1 MGPRH
6 MSEGEVCKVEEL
18 QKAGW
23 QASAILQ
30 TLQKTRRKAG
40 ELGPS
45 LSGVYRAMSGQVY
58 KRGATEQRG
67 RPTTL
72 PRQLLSVANQERLR
86 LIDEAENEFLVTW
99 LDIYKATKAVLKAR
113 GILSKRARMPSL
125 DWFTKTVRAN
135 SEVRARH
142 GKRRITHEKDY
153 KDRRVELAKRWVK
166 YPQSW
171 WETEIHAYI
180 DNKTFVIPR
189 TQEMKKRMRTQRV
202 THHLRTPAEGSQESF
217 ILPKRGRSLVGI
229 PSVEI
234 TAAVAQDR
242 IILWRENQGRW
253 NGASAASMYED
264 LGNALRAHYGDLP
277 FFRVVEDGDTKGY
290 QSNKGIKA
298 KQTQK
303 IHSWT
308 LPPHSPGLMPLDYS
322 LWNDIEGRVLAKRR
336 VEDESLSSF
345 KKRLRMTAK
354 RFPASAIK
362 KCLGKMREN
371 LKTTVDS
378 NGGHT
383 YLD

>member
-1 MGPRH
+1 M
-6 MSEGEVCKVEEL
+6 
-18 QKAGW
+18 
-23 QASAILQ
+23 
-30 TLQKTRRKAG
+30 
-40 ELGPS
+40 
-45 LSGVYRAMSGQVY
+45 
-58 KRGATEQRG
+58 
-67 RPTTL
+67 
-72 PRQLLSVANQERLR
+72 
-86 LIDEAENEFLVTW
+86 
-99 LDIYKATKAVLKAR
+99 
-113 GILSKRARMPSL
+113 
-125 DWFTKTVRAN
+125 
-135 SEVRARH
+135 
-142 GKRRITHEKDY
+142 
-153 KDRRVELAKRWVK
+153 
-166 YPQSW
+166 
-171 WETEIHAYI
+171 
-180 DNKTFVIPR
+180 
-189 TQEMKKRMRTQRV
+189 
-202 THHLRTPAEGSQESF
+202 
-217 ILPKRGRSLVGI
+217 VGI

-345 KKRLRMTAK
+345 EKRLRMTTK

>member
-1 MGPRH
+1 
-6 MSEGEVCKVEEL
+6 MSEAEVCKVDEL

-30 TLQKTRRKAG
+30 ALQKERRKAG

-45 LSGVYRAMSGQVY
+45 LSGVYRAMSGLVY
-58 KRGATEQRG
+58 KRGATELRG

-72 PRQLLSVANQERLR
+72 PRQLLEVASQERMR
-86 LIDEAENEFLVTW
+86 LIEEAENEFMVTW

-113 GILSKRARMPSL
+113 GMLSKRDRMPSL

-135 SEVRARH
+135 SKVRSRH

-153 KDRRVELAKRWVK
+153 KARRLELAKRWVK

-180 DNKTFVIPR
+180 DNKKFVIPR
-189 TQEMKKRMRTQRV
+189 TQEMKKRIRTQRV
-202 THHLRTPAEGSQESF
+202 TRHLRPPSEGSQECF
-217 ILPKRGRSLVGI
+217 ILPKKGRSLVGI

-290 QSNKGIKA
+290 QSKQGIKA
-298 KQTQK
+298 KRVHH
-303 IHSWT
+303 IHSWK
-308 LPPHSPGLMPLDYS
+308 LPPHSPGLMPLDFS
-322 LWNDIEGRVLAKRR
+322 LWDDIEGRVLAKRR
-336 VEDESLSSF
+336 IEDESLASF
-345 KKRLRMTAK
+345 KMRLRMTAK
-354 RFPASAIK
+354 RLPATAIK
-362 KCLGKMREN
+362 KCLGKMRDN

-378 NGGHT
+378 EGGHT